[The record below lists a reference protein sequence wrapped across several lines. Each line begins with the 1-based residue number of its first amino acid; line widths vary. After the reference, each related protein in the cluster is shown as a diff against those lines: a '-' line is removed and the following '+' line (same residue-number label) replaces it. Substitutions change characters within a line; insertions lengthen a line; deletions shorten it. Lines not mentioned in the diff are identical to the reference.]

1 MNALLYP
8 ASGRAAPDEATTAA
22 SAAASAPALAL
33 RRIALSDFRSYRRAE
48 LSVPAEPVVLFGP
61 NGAGK
66 TNLLEAISLLAPGR
80 GLRRARLAEIERRPA
95 AGEAQGPGWAVFA
108 TLDTPAGGRSI
119 GTGRD
124 PDRVPEDE
132 TSNRRGVRIDGAPAK
147 GPAALADLVHLLW
160 LTPEMDRLFT
170 NGAAERRR
178 FLDRIVLGF
187 VPDHARNLAGYEQAM
202 RERNRLLKDGRGAA
216 RGFDETWL
224 GALELAMAEAGVAVA
239 AARRQVVGRLA
250 IAAEAALGP
259 FPIPDLALAGETEAE
274 LAAGPALAAED
285 VLRRRL
291 AASRRA
297 DAEAGRALAG
307 PHRSDLV
314 VHHRAK
320 AMPAAFCSTG
330 EQKALLVALVL
341 AAARLL
347 KLQRGAA
354 PILLLDE
361 IAAHLDAERRAALF
375 DEIEALGAQ
384 AWLTGTDAEL
394 FAALGGRAAFFA
406 VAPGQAGEGAALRP
420 APQPPSPA

>member
-1 MNALLYP
+1 MNALLHP
-8 ASGRAAPDEATTAA
+8 
-22 SAAASAPALAL
+22 ASAPGAPDAVSALAL
-33 RRIALSDFRSYRRAE
+33 RRIVLSDFRSYRHAE
-48 LSVPAEPVVLFGP
+48 LAAPARPVVLYGA

-66 TNLLEAISLLAPGR
+66 TNLLEAISFLAPGR
-80 GLRRARLAEIERRPA
+80 GLRRARLAEIERRAA
-95 AGEAQGPGWAVFA
+95 AGETTGPGWAIFA
-108 TLDTPAGGRSI
+108 TLDTPQGERSI

-124 PDRVPEDE
+124 PERSSGPDRSSGPERPPEDE
-132 TSNRRGVRIDGAPAK
+132 ASDRRVVRIDGAAAK
-147 GPAALADLVHLLW
+147 GQAALAELVHLLW
-160 LTPEMDRLFT
+160 LTPEMDRLFDG
-170 NGAAERRR
+170 GASERRR

-187 VPDHARNLAGYEQAM
+187 VPDHARNLAAYEQAM
-202 RERNRLLKDGRGAA
+202 RERNRLLKNGRW
-216 RGFDETWL
+216 DETWL
-224 GALELAMAEAGVAVA
+224 GALEQAMAESGVAVA

-285 VLRRRL
+285 ALRRRL
-291 AASRRA
+291 AEGRRA

-314 VHHRAK
+314 VHHRPK
-320 AMPAAFCSTG
+320 AMPAALCSTG

-347 KLQRGAA
+347 KLQRSAA

-384 AWLTGTDAEL
+384 AWMTGTDAQL
-394 FAALGGRAAFFA
+394 FAALGDRAAFFTA
-406 VAPGQAGEGAALRP
+406 ADGALRA
-420 APQPPSPA
+420 APQPSGS

>member
-1 MNALLYP
+1 MNALPRP
-8 ASGRAAPDEATTAA
+8 ASGPAPDEAKTAA
-22 SAAASAPALAL
+22 AAPALAL
-33 RRIALSDFRSYRRAE
+33 RRIVLSDFRSYRRAE
-48 LSVPAEPVVLFGP
+48 LAVPAKPVVLFGP

-80 GLRRARLAEIERRPA
+80 GLRRARIVEIERRDA
-95 AGEAQGPGWAVFA
+95 AGPGWAIFA
-108 TLDTPAGGRSI
+108 TLDTPAGERSI

-124 PDRVPEDE
+124 PAGRGPDRAPDDE
-132 TSNRRGVRIDGAPAK
+132 ASDRRVVRIDGAPAK
-147 GPAALADLVHLLW
+147 GQAALAELVHLLW
-160 LTPEMDRLFT
+160 LTPEMDRLFDG
-170 NGAAERRR
+170 GASERRR

-187 VPDHARNLAGYEQAM
+187 VPDHGRNLAGYEQAM
-202 RERNRLLKDGRGAA
+202 RERNRLLKDGRL
-216 RGFDETWL
+216 DETWL
-224 GALELAMAEAGVAVA
+224 GALEQSMAETGVAVA

-259 FPIPDLALAGETEAE
+259 FPIPDIALAGETEAE
-274 LAAGPALAAED
+274 LGAAPALAAED
-285 VLRRRL
+285 TLRRRL
-291 AASRRA
+291 AEGRRA
-297 DAEAGRALAG
+297 DAEAGRARAG

-314 VHHRAK
+314 VRHRAK
-320 AMPAAFCSTG
+320 AMPAALCSTG

-384 AWLTGTDAEL
+384 AWMTGTDAQL
-394 FAALGGRAAFFA
+394 FQALGGRAAFFM
-406 VAPGQAGEGAALRP
+406 VAAPPGEGTTLRP
-420 APQPPSPA
+420 APQPSSTR

>member
-1 MNALLYP
+1 MNALLHP
-8 ASGRAAPDEATTAA
+8 ASGAPV
-22 SAAASAPALAL
+22 AAAAPALAL
-33 RRIALSDFRSYRRAE
+33 RRIVLSDFRSYRRAE
-48 LSVPAEPVVLFGP
+48 LAVPAQPVVLFGP

-66 TNLLEAISLLAPGR
+66 TNLLEAISFLAPGR
-80 GLRRARLAEIERRPA
+80 GLRRARIAEIERRVA
-95 AGEAQGPGWAVFA
+95 AGEPAGAGWAIFA
-108 TLDTPAGGRSI
+108 TLDTPAGERSI

-124 PDRVPEDE
+124 PDRSPEDE
-132 TSNRRGVRIDGAPAK
+132 ASDRRVVRIDGAPAK
-147 GPAALADLVHLLW
+147 GQSALAELVHLLW
-160 LTPEMDRLFT
+160 LTPEMDRLFDG
-170 NGAAERRR
+170 GASDRRR

-202 RERNRLLKDGRGAA
+202 RERNRLLKDGHV
-216 RGFDETWL
+216 DETWL
-224 GALELAMAEAGVAVA
+224 GALEQGMAESGVAVA

-250 IAAEAALGP
+250 MAADSALGP

-285 VLRRRL
+285 ALRRRL
-291 AASRRA
+291 AESRRA
-297 DAEAGRALAG
+297 DTEAGRALAG

-320 AMPAAFCSTG
+320 SMPAALCSTG

-347 KLQRGAA
+347 KLQRSAA

-384 AWLTGTDAEL
+384 AWMTGTDAQL
-394 FAALGGRAAFFA
+394 FAALGGRAAFFN
-406 VAPGQAGEGAALRP
+406 VADGALRA
-420 APQPPSPA
+420 APQPLDPR

>member
-1 MNALLYP
+1 MNALLHP
-8 ASGRAAPDEATTAA
+8 ASAQPAPDEAAVP
-22 SAAASAPALAL
+22 APALAL

-48 LSVPAEPVVLFGP
+48 LAVPARPVVLFGP

-66 TNLLEAISLLAPGR
+66 TNLLEAISFLAPGR
-80 GLRRARLAEIERRPA
+80 GLRRARIAEVERRPPE
-95 AGEAQGPGWAVFA
+95 GEAQGPGWAMFA
-108 TLDTPAGGRSI
+108 TLDTPAGERGI

-124 PDRVPEDE
+124 PDRTPEDE
-132 TSNRRGVRIDGAPAK
+132 ASDRRIVRIEGAPAR
-147 GPAALADLVHLLW
+147 GQAALAELVHLLW
-160 LTPEMDRLFT
+160 LTPEMDRLFAD
-170 NGAAERRR
+170 GASERRR

-187 VPDHARNLAGYEQAM
+187 VPDHARNLAGYEQSM
-202 RERNRLLKDGRGAA
+202 RERNRLLKDGHRAA
-216 RGFDETWL
+216 RGLDETWL
-224 GALELAMAEAGVAVA
+224 GALEQSMAETGVAVA

-259 FPIPDLALAGETEAE
+259 FPVPDLALAGETEAE

-285 VLRRRL
+285 ALRRRL

-307 PHRSDLV
+307 PHRSDLAV
-314 VHHRAK
+314 RHRAK
-320 AMPAAFCSTG
+320 AMPAALCSTG

-361 IAAHLDAERRAALF
+361 IAAHLDAERRASLF

-384 AWLTGTDAEL
+384 AWMTGTDAQL
-394 FAALGGRAAFFA
+394 FATLGGRAAFFQ
-406 VAPGQAGEGAALRP
+406 VDEGAIRP
-420 APQPPSPA
+420 APQPSSPA

>member
-1 MNALLYP
+1 MNALLHP
-8 ASGRAAPDEATTAA
+8 ASGRPEAAIA
-22 SAAASAPALAL
+22 APALAL
-33 RRIALSDFRSYRRAE
+33 RRIVLTDFRSYRRAE
-48 LSVPAEPVVLFGP
+48 VSVPPRPVVLFGP

-66 TNLLEAISLLAPGR
+66 TNLLEAISFLAPGR
-80 GLRRARLAEIERRPA
+80 GLRRARLAEIERRRA
-95 AGEAQGPGWAVFA
+95 ADEAAGPGWAVFA
-108 TLDTPAGGRSI
+108 TLDTPAGERSI

-124 PDRVPEDE
+124 PERGPGPDRPPEDE
-132 TSNRRGVRIDGAPAK
+132 TSDRRVVRLDGAAAK
-147 GPAALADLVHLLW
+147 SQAALADLVHLLW
-160 LTPEMDRLFT
+160 LTPEMDRLFD
-170 NGAAERRR
+170 GGRAERRR

-202 RERNRLLKDGRGAA
+202 RERSRLLKDGGVAA

-224 GALELAMAEAGVAVA
+224 GALEQSMAETGVAVA

-259 FPIPDLALAGETEAE
+259 FPIPDLALTGETEAE
-274 LAAGPALAAED
+274 LAGSPALAAED
-285 VLRRRL
+285 ALRRRL
-291 AASRRA
+291 AENRRA

-314 VHHRAK
+314 VRHRAK
-320 AMPAAFCSTG
+320 AMPAALCSTG

-354 PILLLDE
+354 PLLLLDE

-384 AWLTGTDAEL
+384 AWMTGTDAEL
-394 FAALGGRAAFFA
+394 FAALGGRAAFFN
-406 VAPGQAGEGAALRP
+406 VADGTVRA
-420 APQPPSPA
+420 APQPLDKR